1 MGPRLSGII
10 RDPEPTAMTVRRTFW
25 ILSIANWLL
34 AVAVWSV
41 SAYLGIAR
49 PTSLFLPTTLFVVGI
64 FAVLAG
70 TLCWVV
76 ARFGQPPEP
85 VEATDAEVT
94 AAEAIPAVR
103 ATVAATE
110 SEVTAAEAIPAAR
123 ATVAATQSEASATEP
138 SRAGAI
144 AAESAA
150 SPAVE
155 PAGDAAPGE
164 PGSAVERPLPA
175 EAG

>member
-1 MGPRLSGII
+1 
-10 RDPEPTAMTVRRTFW
+10 MTVRRTFW

-49 PTSLFLPTTLFVVGI
+49 PTSLFIPTTLFVIGI

-76 ARFGQPPEP
+76 ARFGKPPEAA
-85 VEATDAEVT
+85 EAREDEVTETEVTEAELT
-94 AAEAIPAVR
+94 AAEAI
-103 ATVAATE
+103 
-110 SEVTAAEAIPAAR
+110 TAAP
-123 ATVAATQSEASATEP
+123 
-138 SRAGAI
+138 AGA
-144 AAESAA
+144 AAA
-150 SPAVE
+150 
-155 PAGDAAPGE
+155 PAGASAPGE
-164 PGSAVERPLPA
+164 PASAAEQALPA

>member
-1 MGPRLSGII
+1 
-10 RDPEPTAMTVRRTFW
+10 MTVRRTFW

-49 PTSLFLPTTLFVVGI
+49 PTSLFIPTTLFVIGI

-85 VEATDAEVT
+85 AAAEASAAAPARAEVT
-94 AAEAIPAVR
+94 TAEVTTAEAAPAESM
-103 ATVAATE
+103 AAAPARPE
-110 SEVTAAEAIPAAR
+110 PASAGLAQPELTAADTVVSPVAGPGAA
-123 ATVAATQSEASATEP
+123 
-138 SRAGAI
+138 
-144 AAESAA
+144 
-150 SPAVE
+150 AV
-155 PAGDAAPGE
+155 PGE
-164 PGSAVERPLPA
+164 PASAAEQPLPA

>member
-1 MGPRLSGII
+1 
-10 RDPEPTAMTVRRTFW
+10 MTVRRTFW

-49 PTSLFLPTTLFVVGI
+49 PTSLFIPTTLFVVGI

-76 ARFGQPPEP
+76 ARFGRPPE
-85 VEATDAEVT
+85 
-94 AAEAIPAVR
+94 AA
-103 ATVAATE
+103 AATE
-110 SEVTAAEAIPAAR
+110 AEAAD
-123 ATVAATQSEASATEP
+123 VEP
-138 SRAGAI
+138 S
-144 AAESAA
+144 
-150 SPAVE
+150 
-155 PAGDAAPGE
+155 GDAAAGE
-164 PGSAVERPLPA
+164 PGSAAERPLPA

>member
-1 MGPRLSGII
+1 
-10 RDPEPTAMTVRRTFW
+10 MTVRRTFW

-49 PTSLFLPTTLFVVGI
+49 PTSLFIPTTLFVVGI

-76 ARFGQPPEP
+76 ARFGRPPEP
-85 VEATDAEVT
+85 AAATAGEVT
-94 AAEAIPAVR
+94 AAEV
-103 ATVAATE
+103 TE
-110 SEVTAAEAIPAAR
+110 AEATAAEATPAAVTVGGV
-123 ATVAATQSEASATEP
+123 TVAATQVEAPATEP
-138 SRAGAI
+138 APATTIAAGA
-144 AAESAA
+144 AA
-150 SPAVE
+150 SPA
-155 PAGDAAPGE
+155 AE
-164 PGSAVERPLPA
+164 PGSAAERPLPA

>member
-1 MGPRLSGII
+1 
-10 RDPEPTAMTVRRTFW
+10 MTVRRTFW

-49 PTSLFLPTTLFVVGI
+49 PTSLFIPTTLFVIGI

-76 ARFGQPPEP
+76 ARFGRPPEP
-85 VEATDAEVT
+85 AATAEASPEASAVESAQVAATAAAAAQAKAAAAGAVA
-94 AAEAIPAVR
+94 AAEAR
-103 ATVAATE
+103 
-110 SEVTAAEAIPAAR
+110 
-123 ATVAATQSEASATEP
+123 
-138 SRAGAI
+138 
-144 AAESAA
+144 
-150 SPAVE
+150 
-155 PAGDAAPGE
+155 GE
-164 PGSAVERPLPA
+164 PGPVAEQPLPA

>member
-1 MGPRLSGII
+1 
-10 RDPEPTAMTVRRTFW
+10 MTVRRTFW
-25 ILSIANWLL
+25 ILSVANWLL

-76 ARFGQPPEP
+76 ARFGQPPQP
-85 VEATDAEVT
+85 AEAT
-94 AAEAIPAVR
+94 EA
-103 ATVAATE
+103 
-110 SEVTAAEAIPAAR
+110 EVTAAEAIPAAR
-123 ATVAATQSEASATEP
+123 ATVAATQPEASATEP
-138 SRAGAI
+138 ARAGAI
-144 AAESAA
+144 AAELAA
-150 SPAVE
+150 SPAAEPAVSPAAE

>member
-1 MGPRLSGII
+1 
-10 RDPEPTAMTVRRTFW
+10 MTVRRTFW

-49 PTSLFLPTTLFVVGI
+49 PTSLFIPTTLFVIGI

-70 TLCWVV
+70 TLCWVA

-85 VEATDAEVT
+85 AAATAAAVTAADAIPATPEPAAATEAAVT
-94 AAEAIPAVR
+94 AAEPI
-103 ATVAATE
+103 AATR
-110 SEVTAAEAIPAAR
+110 T
-123 ATVAATQSEASATEP
+123 TVAATQLDASATEP
-138 SRAGAI
+138 AGAG
-144 AAESAA
+144 AAEPAV

-155 PAGDAAPGE
+155 PASEAAPGE
-164 PGSAVERPLPA
+164 PGSAVEPGSAIEQPLPA

>member
-1 MGPRLSGII
+1 
-10 RDPEPTAMTVRRTFW
+10 MTVRRTFW

-49 PTSLFLPTTLFVVGI
+49 PTSLFIPTTLFVIGI
-64 FAVLAG
+64 FAVIAG

-85 VEATDAEVT
+85 AAATEAAVTEAAVT
-94 AAEAIPAVR
+94 AAEAIPATP
-103 ATVAATE
+103 ATAAATR
-110 SEVTAAEAIPAAR
+110 AEAP
-123 ATVAATQSEASATEP
+123 VTEP
-138 SRAGAI
+138 ARGTAM
-144 AAESAA
+144 AAES
-150 SPAVE
+150 PAVG
-155 PAGDAAPGE
+155 PSGDAAPGE
-164 PGSAVERPLPA
+164 RGSAAEQPLPA

>member
-1 MGPRLSGII
+1 
-10 RDPEPTAMTVRRTFW
+10 MTVRRTFW

-49 PTSLFLPTTLFVVGI
+49 PTSLFIPTTLFVVGI

-76 ARFGQPPEP
+76 ARFGRPP
-85 VEATDAEVT
+85 DA
-94 AAEAIPAVR
+94 AVD
-103 ATVAATE
+103 T
-110 SEVTAAEAIPAAR
+110 
-123 ATVAATQSEASATEP
+123 
-138 SRAGAI
+138 AGAR
-144 AAESAA
+144 
-150 SPAVE
+150 E
-155 PAGDAAPGE
+155 PAGAGPVAPAGETAATVEE
-164 PGSAVERPLPA
+164 PASA

>member
-1 MGPRLSGII
+1 
-10 RDPEPTAMTVRRTFW
+10 MTVRRTFW

-49 PTSLFLPTTLFVVGI
+49 PTSLFIPTTLFVIGI

-76 ARFGQPPEP
+76 ARFGRPPEP
-85 VEATDAEVT
+85 A
-94 AAEAIPAVR
+94 
-103 ATVAATE
+103 
-110 SEVTAAEAIPAAR
+110 
-123 ATVAATQSEASATEP
+123 AATQAEATADE
-138 SRAGAI
+138 
-144 AAESAA
+144 
-150 SPAVE
+150 
-155 PAGDAAPGE
+155 AAPGE
-164 PGSAVERPLPA
+164 PGAAAERPLPA